1 MIYSQAEGS
10 VRRFVLPAIVAIL
23 AVSPALPQDGAKQEK
38 AAAAIPKEA
47 QDALR
52 QTIDKIAR
60 SYKLIDENK
69 KEWSFKIASLERG
82 KVDPEVWGKDRRE
95 MFCIAIDPMIPT
107 YTDWKIG
114 NFLVYREQGA
124 LWVAEE
130 SDKDTFLRLS
140 CRNFKDPG
148 AR

>member
-1 MIYSQAEGS
+1 MY
-10 VRRFVLPAIVAIL
+10 RFLLLIVIAIP
-23 AVSPALPQDGAKQEK
+23 AVSPALAQDGAKQEK

-52 QTIDKIAR
+52 QTVDKIAR
-60 SYKLIDENK
+60 SYKLIDENE

-82 KVDPEVWGKDRRE
+82 KVDPDVWGKDRRE

-140 CRNFKDPG
+140 CRNFKDP
-148 AR
+148 AAK